1 MTEQE
6 IKAKALDFIDM
17 FMMEADVRSFSADKM
32 DDWAEYAKSLV
43 FQICG
48 VVDFVKY
55 LVKHINEEDCNEEN
69 EEIEE
74 KDLDKYVI

>member
-17 FMMEADVRSFSADKM
+17 FLMEADVWSFSADKI
-32 DDWAEYAKSLV
+32 DQWDEYAKSLI

-48 VVDFVKY
+48 VVDFAKH
-55 LVKHINEEDCNEEN
+55 LVKHMNEEDCNEEN
-69 EEIEE
+69 EEINEN
-74 KDLDKYVI
+74 DLDKYVI